1 MRWLLLLFVLSACSL
16 NQTDEAK
23 KDRSMAL
30 LNQRKYERSV
40 DELENAL
47 RANPNDHSTALLLA
61 MAHIGRAN
69 AEMLQLFSAVLGKQ
83 ENPPPALLARVK
95 CNDEPWDSLKDES
108 LACVAS
114 RILRQVPDQLNPDV
128 ARSQQLL
135 RQYYDNPKITSADVN
150 FFAAYVE
157 LYRLLNRFN
166 ALSSPATAARFDDL
180 HLDNAKF
187 DDITSPEFEKADS
200 LFGYVVREL
209 KTMGDEFMQVYK
221 RLKYSYSKLAKYT
234 ASIDGK
240 PIVSYKDHV
249 LIFDEDMSVARI
261 AHFAI
266 TVLEDEE
273 GKTDERLNANVSGL
287 LARAMPEMERMAQRL
302 RYVSGPTL
310 AWERISTAFHF
321 EKLFKDFL
329 KGLSGGIGRGPSADL
344 SGWMVDEVE
353 KAGNVLWEHPP
364 GIFGDF
370 LNAMKDSWDSES
382 LRALSAYHKASAPEW
397 EELSA
402 ICRLW
407 GEVRD
412 KGADRFEGRRM
423 VKDLVSRRERD
434 REYLKFPENPDAR
447 SVNVWLREVA
457 DEGSI
462 YERNYELGKYS
473 SDLKPPGAAR
483 RALVHNAWTRTRA
496 WLDRNVLSR

>member
-1 MRWLLLLFVLSACSL
+1 MRALLLLLLLSSCSL

-30 LNQRKYERSV
+30 LNQRKYAQSV
-40 DELENAL
+40 DELEASL
-47 RANPNDHSTALLLA
+47 RANPNDRSTALLLA
-61 MAHIGRAN
+61 MAHIGHAD

-83 ENPPPALLARVK
+83 EHPAPALLAKVK

-108 LACVAS
+108 IACVAS
-114 RILRQVPDQLNPDV
+114 RILRQVPDELNGDV

-135 RQYYDNPKITSADVN
+135 RQYYGNPKVTSADVN

-157 LYRLLNRFN
+157 TYRLLNRFN
-166 ALSSPATAARFDDL
+166 ALASPATGARFDEL
-180 HLDNAKF
+180 HLDNTKF
-187 DDITSPEFEKADS
+187 DDISSPEFEKADS
-200 LFGYVVREL
+200 LFGYLVREL

-240 PIVSYKDHV
+240 PLVSYKGHV
-249 LIFDEDMSVARI
+249 LIFDEDMSVSRI
-261 AHFAI
+261 ARFAI

-273 GKTDERLNANVSGL
+273 GKADDRLNANVSGI
-287 LARAMPEMERMAQRL
+287 LARSMPQLVRVAQRL
-302 RYVSGPTL
+302 RYVSGPTM
-310 AWERISTAFHF
+310 AWNRISTAFRF
-321 EKLFKDFL
+321 ERLFKDFL
-329 KGLSGGIGRGPSADL
+329 KGLSGGLGRGPSADL
-344 SGWMVDEVE
+344 SGWMVTEVE
-353 KAGNVLWEHPP
+353 KAGNEMWEHPP

-412 KGADRFEGRRM
+412 NKADRFEGRRM
-423 VKDLVSRRERD
+423 VKDLVARREANRD
-434 REYLKFPENPDAR
+434 YLKFPDTVDAR
-447 SVNVWLREVA
+447 SVNTWLRDVLT
-457 DEGSI
+457 EGSI

-473 SDLKPPGAAR
+473 SNLKPPSHAR
-483 RALVHNAWTRTRA
+483 VALVHEAWARSVT
-496 WLDRNVLSR
+496 WLDHNVLAR